1 MNRGAALILLTSLH
15 ATRSKSRPQ
24 LTHPAISPMNHP
36 EVAMN
41 LMDEISRRLNQTI
54 KFLAGF
60 LIAAMTI
67 LVFLQV
73 IFRYVLDAPLDWSE
87 EMASFAFVW
96 MALLGASVGLKNDE
110 HPRLDIFYQIF
121 PDSVKRLCSFIINL
135 AILFMLVVL
144 FIFGLKLTIAMKM
157 QRTAALGYSIS
168 YVYAVLPLSA
178 IIMFIHV
185 FVKSL
190 LLVFNSKAEEIESP

>member
-1 MNRGAALILLTSLH
+1 
-15 ATRSKSRPQ
+15 
-24 LTHPAISPMNHP
+24 
-36 EVAMN
+36 MN
-41 LMDEISRRLNQTI
+41 LLNGISRNLNQAI

-73 IFRYVLDAPLDWSE
+73 VFRYLLDAPLDWSE

-96 MALLGASVGLKNDE
+96 MALLGASVGLKYDE
-110 HPRLDIFYQIF
+110 HPRLDIFYEIF
-121 PDSVKRLCSFIINL
+121 PGWIKKICGLIINL

-144 FIFGLKLTIAMKM
+144 FIFGVKLTIAMQM
-157 QRTAALGYSIS
+157 QRTAALGYSVS

-178 IIMFIHV
+178 IVMFIHV
-185 FVKSL
+185 FVKTIML
-190 LLVFNSKAEEIESP
+190 IAEPQFKEE

>member
-1 MNRGAALILLTSLH
+1 
-15 ATRSKSRPQ
+15 
-24 LTHPAISPMNHP
+24 
-36 EVAMN
+36 MN
-41 LMDEISRRLNQTI
+41 LLDEISRRLNQAM

-73 IFRYVLDAPLDWSE
+73 IFRYLVDAPLDWSE

-110 HPRLDIFYQIF
+110 HPRLDIIYQIF
-121 PDSVKRLCSFIINL
+121 PDWIKMFCNLIINL

-144 FIFGLKLTIAMKM
+144 FIFGMQLTIAMQL

-168 YVYAVLPLSA
+168 YVYAVLPISA
-178 IIMFIHV
+178 IVMFFHV
-185 FVKSL
+185 LVKSVL
-190 LLVFNSKAEEIESP
+190 LISNSKIEEQESP

>member
-1 MNRGAALILLTSLH
+1 
-15 ATRSKSRPQ
+15 
-24 LTHPAISPMNHP
+24 
-36 EVAMN
+36 MN
-41 LMDEISRRLNQTI
+41 LLNGISRHLNQVV

-73 IFRYVLDAPLDWSE
+73 IFRYLLDAPLDWSE

-96 MALLGASVGLKNDE
+96 MALLGASVGLKYDE
-110 HPRLDIFYQIF
+110 HPRLDIFYEIF
-121 PDSVKRLCSFIINL
+121 PDWIKKICGLIINS

-144 FIFGLKLTIAMKM
+144 FIFGVNLTIAMQM
-157 QRTAALGYSIS
+157 QRTAALGYSVS

-178 IIMFIHV
+178 VVMFIHV
-185 FVKSL
+185 FVKTIML
-190 LLVFNSKAEEIESP
+190 LIDTEPEENLAP

>member
-1 MNRGAALILLTSLH
+1 MYLL
-15 ATRSKSRPQ
+15 
-24 LTHPAISPMNHP
+24 
-36 EVAMN
+36 
-41 LMDEISRRLNQTI
+41 DGISRRLNQSM

-60 LIAAMTI
+60 LIAAMTV

-73 IFRYVLDAPLDWSE
+73 VFRYLLDAPLDWSE

-110 HPRLDIFYQIF
+110 HPRLDIFYQVF
-121 PDSVKRLCSFIINL
+121 PDRVKTLCTLIINL

-144 FIFGLKLTIAMKM
+144 FVFGLKLTVVMQM
-157 QRTAALGYSIS
+157 QRTAALGYSVS

-178 IIMFIHV
+178 AIMFIHV
-185 FVKSL
+185 LVKSVL
-190 LLVFNSKAEEIESP
+190 LLSDQGSKEEGAL

>member
-1 MNRGAALILLTSLH
+1 
-15 ATRSKSRPQ
+15 
-24 LTHPAISPMNHP
+24 
-36 EVAMN
+36 MN
-41 LMDEISRRLNQTI
+41 LLEEISRRLNQTM

-73 IFRYVLDAPLDWSE
+73 IFRYFLDAPLDWSE

-96 MALLGASVGLKNDE
+96 MALLGASVGLKNDD
-110 HPRLDIFYQIF
+110 HPRLDIFYQVF
-121 PDSVKRLCSFIINL
+121 PDWAKKLCGLIINL

-144 FIFGLKLTIAMKM
+144 FIFGLKLTIAMQM

-185 FVKSL
+185 LVKSVL
-190 LLVFNSKAEEIESP
+190 LISNSKAEEIGSP

>member
-1 MNRGAALILLTSLH
+1 
-15 ATRSKSRPQ
+15 
-24 LTHPAISPMNHP
+24 
-36 EVAMN
+36 MN
-41 LMDEISRRLNQTI
+41 LLNRISRRLNQAM

-73 IFRYVLDAPLDWSE
+73 IFRYLLDAPLDWSE

-96 MALLGASVGLKNDE
+96 MALLGASVGLKNDD
-110 HPRLDIFYQIF
+110 HPRLDIFFQVF
-121 PDSVKRLCSFIINL
+121 PDGIQKLCSFIINL

-144 FIFGLKLTIAMKM
+144 FIFGSKLTIAMQM

-185 FVKSL
+185 FVKSV
-190 LLVFNSKAEEIESP
+190 LLVTSLKTEEEMSP

>member
-1 MNRGAALILLTSLH
+1 VSLTYAAKFKPL
-15 ATRSKSRPQ
+15 PQ
-24 LTHPAISPMNHP
+24 SNYPAAPPIDQP

-41 LMDEISRRLNQTI
+41 LLEEISRRLNQTM

-73 IFRYVLDAPLDWSE
+73 IFRYFLDAPLDWSE

-96 MALLGASVGLKNDE
+96 MALLGASVGLKNDD
-110 HPRLDIFYQIF
+110 HPRLDIFFQVF
-121 PDSVKRLCSFIINL
+121 PDWAKKLCSLIINL

-144 FIFGLKLTIAMKM
+144 FIFGLKLAIAMQM

-185 FVKSL
+185 LVKSVL
-190 LLVFNSKAEEIESP
+190 LISNPKAEEIESP

>member
-1 MNRGAALILLTSLH
+1 
-15 ATRSKSRPQ
+15 
-24 LTHPAISPMNHP
+24 
-36 EVAMN
+36 MN
-41 LMDEISRRLNQTI
+41 LLDEISRRLNQTM

-96 MALLGASVGLKNDE
+96 MALLGAGIGLKNDE
-110 HPRLDIFYQIF
+110 HPRLDIFYQVF
-121 PDSVKRLCSFIINL
+121 PHRVKKLCSFIINL

-144 FIFGLKLTIAMKM
+144 FVFGLKLTIAMQM

-185 FVKSL
+185 FVKTIVLFSDT
-190 LLVFNSKAEEIESP
+190 NTEENLAP

>member
-1 MNRGAALILLTSLH
+1 MHLL
-15 ATRSKSRPQ
+15 
-24 LTHPAISPMNHP
+24 
-36 EVAMN
+36 
-41 LMDEISRRLNQTI
+41 DGISRRLNQAM

-73 IFRYVLDAPLDWSE
+73 VFRYLLDAPLDWSE

-96 MALLGASVGLKNDE
+96 MALLGASVGLKNDD
-110 HPRLDIFYQIF
+110 HPGLDIFYQIF
-121 PDSVKRLCSFIINL
+121 PDWAKKLCGIIINL

-144 FIFGLKLTIAMKM
+144 FIFGLKLTIAMQM

-185 FVKSL
+185 SVKFVL
-190 LLVFNSKAEEIESP
+190 LIANSKAEEIKSP

>member
-1 MNRGAALILLTSLH
+1 MKLL
-15 ATRSKSRPQ
+15 
-24 LTHPAISPMNHP
+24 
-36 EVAMN
+36 
-41 LMDEISRRLNQTI
+41 DGISRRLNQAM

-73 IFRYVLDAPLDWSE
+73 VFRYLLDAPLDWSE

-96 MALLGASVGLKNDE
+96 MALLGASVGLRNDE

-121 PDSVKRLCSFIINL
+121 PEWLKKLSGLLINL

-144 FIFGLKLTIAMKM
+144 FIFGLKFTIAMQM
-157 QRTAALGYSIS
+157 QRTAALGYSVS
-168 YVYAVLPLSA
+168 YVYAVLPISA
-178 IIMFIHV
+178 VIMLIHV
-185 FVKSL
+185 LVKSAM
-190 LLVFNSKAEEIESP
+190 LVFDRNIKGRGSL

>member
-1 MNRGAALILLTSLH
+1 MNFL
-15 ATRSKSRPQ
+15 
-24 LTHPAISPMNHP
+24 N
-36 EVAMN
+36 
-41 LMDEISRRLNQTI
+41 EISQRLNQAM

-73 IFRYVLDAPLDWSE
+73 IFRYLLDAPLDWSE

-96 MALLGASVGLKNDE
+96 MALLGASVGLKNDD
-110 HPRLDIFYQIF
+110 HPRLDIFFQVF
-121 PDSVKRLCSFIINL
+121 PDGIQKLCSLIINL

-144 FIFGLKLTIAMKM
+144 FIFGLKLTIAMQM

-185 FVKSL
+185 LVKSV
-190 LLVFNSKAEEIESP
+190 LLVTSLETEEEMAP

>member
-1 MNRGAALILLTSLH
+1 
-15 ATRSKSRPQ
+15 
-24 LTHPAISPMNHP
+24 
-36 EVAMN
+36 MN
-41 LMDEISRRLNQTI
+41 LLDGISRRLNQTM

-73 IFRYVLDAPLDWSE
+73 IFRYLLDAPLDWSE

-110 HPRLDIFYQIF
+110 HPRLDIFYQVF
-121 PDSVKRLCSFIINL
+121 PDWAKKLCSLIINL
-135 AILFMLVVL
+135 AILFMLMVL
-144 FIFGLKLTIAMKM
+144 FIFGLKLTIAMQM

-168 YVYAVLPLSA
+168 YVYVVLPLSA
-178 IIMFIHV
+178 IIMFIHIL
-185 FVKSL
+185 VKSVQL
-190 LLVFNSKAEEIESP
+190 IFNSKAEEIESR

>member
-1 MNRGAALILLTSLH
+1 
-15 ATRSKSRPQ
+15 
-24 LTHPAISPMNHP
+24 
-36 EVAMN
+36 MN
-41 LMDEISRRLNQTI
+41 LLNGLSRHLNQAM
-54 KFLAGF
+54 KFISGF
-60 LIAAMTI
+60 LIAAMSI

-73 IFRYVLDAPLDWSE
+73 VFRYLLDAPLDWSE

-121 PDSVKRLCSFIINL
+121 PDWVKKLSLLVINI

-144 FIFGLKLTIAMKM
+144 FIFGIKLTIAMQM

-185 FVKSL
+185 FVKTITL
-190 LLVFNSKAEEIESP
+190 LFDTKPEENLTP

>member
-1 MNRGAALILLTSLH
+1 MHLL
-15 ATRSKSRPQ
+15 
-24 LTHPAISPMNHP
+24 
-36 EVAMN
+36 
-41 LMDEISRRLNQTI
+41 DGISRRLDQAM

-73 IFRYVLDAPLDWSE
+73 VFRYLLDAPLDWSE

-96 MALLGASVGLKNDE
+96 MALLGASVGLKNDD
-110 HPRLDIFYQIF
+110 HPGLDIFYQIF
-121 PDSVKRLCSFIINL
+121 PDWAKKLCGIIINL

-144 FIFGLKLTIAMKM
+144 FIFGLKLTIAMQM

-178 IIMFIHV
+178 VIMFIHV
-185 FVKSL
+185 LVKFVL
-190 LLVFNSKAEEIESP
+190 LIANSKTEEIESP

>member
-1 MNRGAALILLTSLH
+1 MHLLNRV
-15 ATRSKSRPQ
+15 SRQ
-24 LTHPAISPMNHP
+24 
-36 EVAMN
+36 
-41 LMDEISRRLNQTI
+41 LNQAM
-54 KFLAGF
+54 KFLSGF

-73 IFRYVLDAPLDWSE
+73 IFRYLLDAPIDWSE

-96 MALLGASVGLKNDE
+96 MALLGASVGLKDDE
-110 HPRLDIFYQIF
+110 HPRLDIFYQVF
-121 PDSVKRLCSFIINL
+121 PDWAKNFCNLTISL

-144 FIFGLKLTIAMKM
+144 FIFGIKLTLAMQM

-178 IIMFIHV
+178 IIMFTHV
-185 FVKSL
+185 FVKTIL
-190 LLVFNSKAEEIESP
+190 LISDPKAEEGKAP

>member
-1 MNRGAALILLTSLH
+1 
-15 ATRSKSRPQ
+15 
-24 LTHPAISPMNHP
+24 
-36 EVAMN
+36 MN
-41 LMDEISRRLNQTI
+41 LLNGISRNLNQTM
-54 KFLAGF
+54 KFIAGF

-73 IFRYVLDAPLDWSE
+73 IFRYLLDAPLDWSE

-121 PDSVKRLCSFIINL
+121 PDWVKKLSSLVINI

-144 FIFGLKLTIAMKM
+144 FIFGLKLTIAMQM

-185 FVKSL
+185 FVKTITL
-190 LLVFNSKAEEIESP
+190 IFDTKPEENLAP

>member
-1 MNRGAALILLTSLH
+1 
-15 ATRSKSRPQ
+15 
-24 LTHPAISPMNHP
+24 
-36 EVAMN
+36 MN
-41 LMDEISRRLNQTI
+41 LLNGISRNLNQAM
-54 KFLAGF
+54 KFIAGF

-73 IFRYVLDAPLDWSE
+73 VFRYLLDAPLDWSE

-96 MALLGASVGLKNDE
+96 MALLGASIGLKNDE

-121 PDSVKRLCSFIINL
+121 PDWVKKLSSLIINL

-144 FIFGLKLTIAMKM
+144 FIFGLKLTIAMQM
-157 QRTAALGYSIS
+157 QRTAALGYSVS

-178 IIMFIHV
+178 IIMFTHV
-185 FVKSL
+185 FVKTIVL
-190 LLVFNSKAEEIESP
+190 LFDANPEENLAP

>member
-1 MNRGAALILLTSLH
+1 
-15 ATRSKSRPQ
+15 
-24 LTHPAISPMNHP
+24 
-36 EVAMN
+36 MN
-41 LMDEISRRLNQTI
+41 LLDEISRRLNQAM

-73 IFRYVLDAPLDWSE
+73 IFRYLVDAPLDWSE

-110 HPRLDIFYQIF
+110 HPRLDIIYQIF
-121 PDSVKRLCSFIINL
+121 PDWIKMFCNLIINL

-144 FIFGLKLTIAMKM
+144 FIFGMQLTIAMQL

-168 YVYAVLPLSA
+168 YVYAVLPISA
-178 IIMFIHV
+178 IVMFFHV
-185 FVKSL
+185 FVKSVL
-190 LLVFNSKAEEIESP
+190 LISNLKIEEQESP

>member
-1 MNRGAALILLTSLH
+1 
-15 ATRSKSRPQ
+15 
-24 LTHPAISPMNHP
+24 
-36 EVAMN
+36 MN
-41 LMDEISRRLNQTI
+41 LLDEISRRLNQAM

-73 IFRYVLDAPLDWSE
+73 IFRYLVDAPLDWSE

-121 PDSVKRLCSFIINL
+121 PDWVKKFCNLIINL

-144 FIFGLKLTIAMKM
+144 FIFGMQLTIAMQL

-168 YVYAVLPLSA
+168 YVYAVLPISA
-178 IIMFIHV
+178 IVMFFHV
-185 FVKSL
+185 LVKSIL
-190 LLVFNSKAEEIESP
+190 LISNLKIEEQESL